1 MAHPVCVIS
10 GILGTYFV
18 FAPVQ
23 LDLMMTK
30 STLSKIYLT
39 QSLNKHS
46 VNFKRP
52 CPYFFTEVSS
62 SYLWN
67 VFATGLDRERI
78 WCDNLWFYW
87 HVTSWSVSFSNKNHL
102 RIEIEI
108 DLFQQS
114 TALKRCFA
122 IFQFSSTE
130 MNFENSRFWKLG
142 W

>member
-1 MAHPVCVIS
+1 M
-10 GILGTYFV
+10 V
-18 FAPVQ
+18 FWVLAPVQ

-39 QSLNKHS
+39 QSLKKHS
-46 VNFKRP
+46 VIFKRP
-52 CPYFFTEVSS
+52 CTYFFAEVSS

-108 DLFQQS
+108 EIEIDLFQQS
-114 TALKRCFA
+114 TALKRFMA
-122 IFQFSSTE
+122 IFQFSSIE